1 MLSIEV
7 FQVLL
12 EHLNI
17 NGDQSK
23 RERER
28 EENKKEWLCNVQC
41 ATGRQTCERE
51 NVTRL
56 YRVSHFELDVDADDD
71 DEDDVDVD
79 DDDDDGDGAVRRTK
93 TGPRGGYLIPIA
105 SGKRQMQPFSV
116 AASVSPVSA
125 PFRARAMK
133 MQQI

>member
-1 MLSIEV
+1 MAKTHRLMLSIEV

-71 DEDDVDVD
+71 DEDDVD
-79 DDDDDGDGAVRRTK
+79 GAVRRTK

>member
-1 MLSIEV
+1 MAKTHRLMLSIEV

-17 NGDQSK
+17 NGDQS
-23 RERER
+23 
-28 EENKKEWLCNVQC
+28 
-41 ATGRQTCERE
+41 RQTCERE